1 MNQIS
6 LEQEA
11 QIVIQVQEFKADVAL
26 MDGDTAR
33 EELKLMYEM
42 WVRRE
47 AQYKHQL
54 AKAWGMK

>member
-11 QIVIQVQEFKADVAL
+11 QIVIRVQEFKADVAL

-47 AQYKHQL
+47 AQYKHEL